1 MLRPYG
7 MLLRQDGAEEES
19 QKSRPSQRT
28 LGESPRD
35 SQDGPGATKVSVKH
49 RDAFGRGDRAA
60 ASTKTKGL
68 VSDDEKLA
76 VVLGV
81 DLAVGADGDGS
92 VGGTDG

>member
-35 SQDGPGATKVSVKH
+35 SQDGPGAKKSGLASSIEMHSAGETAQRQVQRQKV
-49 RDAFGRGDRAA
+49 
-60 ASTKTKGL
+60 
-68 VSDDEKLA
+68 
-76 VVLGV
+76 
-81 DLAVGADGDGS
+81 
-92 VGGTDG
+92 